1 MRKYLYNTMIFFAL
15 LSSVVKANS
24 QTGVVS
30 TYFIHPVECI
40 SVELDGS
47 VTLRVAGKGRNKADA
62 IEQARKNAVYAV
74 IFKGVDVRGQNPMM
88 SKPLI
93 LEVNAE
99 QKYQYFFNPFF
110 TDGGKYKRFITKEST
125 RGGTNVRQ
133 KGSGQVEYTITIC
146 VNRSQLKDY
155 LVENN
160 IIKP

>member
-1 MRKYLYNTMIFFAL
+1 MRKYLRITLFFVAM
-15 LSSVVKANS
+15 LSIGFTA
-24 QTGVVS
+24 TGQIGVTS
-30 TYFIHPVECI
+30 TYYNHPVECI

-47 VTLRVAGKGRNKADA
+47 LTLRVSGNGRNRADA
-62 IEQARKNAVYAV
+62 LEQARKNAVYTV

-110 TDGGKYKRFITKEST
+110 TDGGKYKKFISKEDT
-125 RGGTNVRQ
+125 RGGSNVRQ
-133 KGSGQVEYTITIC
+133 KGSKQVEYTVTIR

-155 LVENN
+155 LIENN